1 MRCEIMARAIV
12 LISGGLD
19 SSTALAIAKEKEF
32 EITALTFSYGQ
43 RHDKELECA
52 RKVCERLGV
61 SEHIVLDIPIGPLL
75 DSALTDESADIPEN
89 RSLSDMSSDVPPTYV
104 PGRNIIFLSIA
115 TSLAESVGANTVFIA
130 ANAVDYS
137 GYPDC
142 TPVFIEAFQRV
153 VDLGTVA
160 GRQDK
165 LIKIEAPLVN
175 MTKGQIVLEAI
186 RLGVPLELTWSCY
199 RGGEKACGKCDS
211 CRLRLQGFK
220 DAGANDPLE
229 YEVES

>member
-1 MRCEIMARAIV
+1 MARAIV
-12 LISGGLD
+12 LLSGGLD
-19 SSTALAIAKEKEF
+19 SSTVLAMAKEREF

-43 RHDKELECA
+43 RHSKELECA
-52 RKVCERLGV
+52 RKVCERMDV
-61 SEHIVLDIPIGPLL
+61 SEHIVLEIPIGPLL
-75 DSALTDESADIPEN
+75 DSALTDESASLPEN
-89 RSLSDMSSDVPPTYV
+89 RSLSDMSSEVPSTYV

-115 TSLAESVGANTVFIA
+115 TSLAESVGASAVFIA

-160 GRQDK
+160 GRKDG

-175 MTKGQIVLEAI
+175 MTKGQIVQEAV

-220 DAGANDPLE
+220 DAGADDPLE

>member
-1 MRCEIMARAIV
+1 
-12 LISGGLD
+12 
-19 SSTALAIAKEKEF
+19 
-32 EITALTFSYGQ
+32 
-43 RHDKELECA
+43 
-52 RKVCERLGV
+52 
-61 SEHIVLDIPIGPLL
+61 
-75 DSALTDESADIPEN
+75 
-89 RSLSDMSSDVPPTYV
+89 
-104 PGRNIIFLSIA
+104 LSIA
-115 TSLAESVGANTVFIA
+115 TSLAESVGASAVFIA

-160 GRQDK
+160 GRKDG

-175 MTKGQIVLEAI
+175 MTKGQIVQEAV

-220 DAGANDPLE
+220 DACADDPLE